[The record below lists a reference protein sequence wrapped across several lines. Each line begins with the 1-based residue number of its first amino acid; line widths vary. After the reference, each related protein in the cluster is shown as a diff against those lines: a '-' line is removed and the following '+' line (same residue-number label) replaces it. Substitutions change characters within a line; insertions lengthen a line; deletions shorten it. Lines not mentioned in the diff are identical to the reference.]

1 MNKNAM
7 KSAAFALVASAIF
20 FSTGCAGEAGSSA
33 AAPKKKISVA
43 VEASYAPFEYKDEN
57 GLIVGFDVDLMK
69 AVAQKMD
76 AEAEFNNLPFEQI
89 FHFVGDK
96 KIQLGIS
103 AIGATEERKKHVS
116 FSDPYYSLG
125 SYVIV
130 VRPGTE
136 GIHGPEDLKG
146 KIVAAERGTTNEMK
160 AKELSPARTV
170 MPDYYKDVFKA
181 VEEGE
186 ADAAIVDEPGAKY
199 YLEHGGRGKLTT
211 AGTIPTGEQFVII
224 MAKDDKAMEQEVNAA
239 LKKVM
244 EDGTY
249 DKLSQKWFFKKA
261 AMSQKNNSRRCG
273 SK

>member
-7 KSAAFALVASAIF
+7 KSAAFALAASAIF
-20 FSTGCAGEAGSSA
+20 FSTGCGGEAGSSA

-103 AIGATEERKKHVS
+103 AIGATEGRKKHVS

-186 ADAAIVDEPGAKY
+186 ADAAIVDEPGAQY

-261 AMSQKNNSRRCG
+261 ADE
-273 SK
+273 SKK

>member
-1 MNKNAM
+1 MNKNVM
-7 KSAAFALVASAIF
+7 KSAAFVLAASAIF
-20 FSTGCAGEAGSSA
+20 FSTGCGGEAGNSTA
-33 AAPKKKISVA
+33 TPKKKLSVA
-43 VEASYAPFEYKDEN
+43 VEASYAPFEYKDED
-57 GLIVGFDVDLMK
+57 GHIIGFDVDLMK

-136 GIHGPEDLKG
+136 GIHGPNDLEG
-146 KIVAAERGTTNEMK
+146 KIVAAERGSTNEVK

-170 MPDYYKDVFKA
+170 LPDYYKNVFKV
-181 VEEGE
+181 VEDGE

-199 YLEHGGRGKLTT
+199 YLEHEGRGKLTT

-224 MAKDDKAMEQEVNAA
+224 MEKDDKAMQQEVNAA

-249 DKLSQKWFFKKA
+249 DKISKKWFFEKA
-261 AMSQKNNSRRCG
+261 ADEAK
-273 SK
+273 K